1 MKKKTATEYTHKEMG
16 RESMFITI
24 KTKHKERQ
32 QEWKRGTKKQ
42 NIQKKNEHNGISPS
56 LSLII

>member
-1 MKKKTATEYTHKEMG
+1 MIKKTATEYTHKEMG

-32 QEWKRGTKKQ
+32 QERKRGTKKQ
-42 NIQKKNEHNGISPS
+42 NIQEKK
-56 LSLII
+56 